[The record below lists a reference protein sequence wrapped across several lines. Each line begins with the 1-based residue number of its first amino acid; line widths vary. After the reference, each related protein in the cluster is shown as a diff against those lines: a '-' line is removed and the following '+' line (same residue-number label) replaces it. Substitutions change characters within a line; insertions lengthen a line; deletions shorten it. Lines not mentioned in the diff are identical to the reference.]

1 MPYQVQET
9 DSLSRSANV
18 TIPNA
23 EFEQTVAKELRK
35 LSKRVKV
42 RGFRKGKTPL
52 NVMRKQYGPAVQQD
66 VVENLVR
73 KYIDEIVKES
83 DNVIFIDQPNV
94 TSFGV
99 AGTELVFDFIFEL
112 RPDLDPIGYLGMEVG
127 KPKIEV
133 SSDEIEKQ
141 IELLRDQMAV
151 LEPIE
156 KRTKIEEGDVVTFD
170 FKAVDDDEALK
181 EFNGK
186 DAQVIIGD
194 ERTSKGINKAL
205 KGAKFDTTVIAQIDA
220 TEDFPVE
227 IDAETFEL
235 ELKISAVKKRVL
247 PEVDDDFA
255 VETGADV
262 KTVAELKTKIEE
274 SLEEQKEHSASHIAQ
289 DDLMDKLLDQNK
301 IDLPPKFLEQQ
312 VANGIQNKFQ
322 QMQQQGQNF
331 ADFDFEAFQD
341 DVREESEERLRAEFL
356 LLAIADKESLKL
368 ENEDIQKYYVH
379 QARHAGVTPQQF
391 AQYIQQ
397 DPNRQQG
404 MAVSALLEKTLNHL
418 LAEATLKEVKWPDP
432 AEEAAKKAKKKKAK
446 KKAAP
451 KKAAPKAAAKKAAPK
466 KAAKAEEKSSDAVDL
481 NALKAA
487 ELKAL
492 CKENDLKQSG
502 KKAELIE
509 RLKEAGVGQ

>member
-9 DSLSRSANV
+9 DALSRFANV
-18 TIPNA
+18 NIPND
-23 EFEQTVAKELRK
+23 EFEKTVVRELRK

-42 RGFRKGKTPL
+42 RGFRKGKIPI
-52 NVMRKQYGPAVQQD
+52 NVMRKQYGNAVQQD

-73 KYIDEIVKES
+73 KYVDEIVQDAE
-83 DNVIFIDQPNV
+83 NVIFIDRPNV

-99 AGTELVFDFIFEL
+99 AGSELVFDFHFEL
-112 RPDLDPIGYLGMEVG
+112 RPALDPVGYLGMEVG
-127 KPKIEV
+127 KPKVEV
-133 SSDEIEKQ
+133 SDKDIDTQ

-156 KRTKIEEGDVVTFD
+156 TRSKIEEGDVVTFD

-181 EFNGK
+181 DFNGK

-205 KGAKFDTTVIAQIDA
+205 KGAKFETTVVAKIDA

-227 IDAETFEL
+227 IDAETFDL
-235 ELKISAVKKRVL
+235 ELTISAVKKRVL
-247 PEVDDDFA
+247 PELNDDFA
-255 VETGADV
+255 AETGAEV
-262 KTVAELKTKIEE
+262 KTLTELKTKIEE
-274 SLEEQKEHSASHIAQ
+274 SLAEQKEHSAAHIAQ
-289 DDLMDKLLDQNK
+289 DDLMDKLLEQNQFE
-301 IDLPPKFLEQQ
+301 LPPKFLEQQ
-312 VANGIQNKFQ
+312 VQHGVQNRFQ
-322 QMQQQGQNF
+322 QMQQQGQDF
-331 ADFDFEAFQD
+331 TDFDFDTFQED
-341 DVREESEERLRAEFL
+341 IREESVERLRAEFL
-356 LLAIADKESLKL
+356 LLAIADKEGLKL

-418 LAEATLKEVKWPDP
+418 LGEATLKEVKWPDP
-432 AEEAAKKAKKKKAK
+432 EEKKVTKKKPK

-451 KKAAPKAAAKKAAPK
+451 KAEKAKKADEPK
-466 KAAKAEEKSSDAVDL
+466 KSESKKEALSESVDL
-481 NALKAA
+481 DSMKAA
-487 ELKAL
+487 DLKAL
-492 CKENDLKQSG
+492 CKEKGLKISG
-502 KKAELIE
+502 KKADLIE
-509 RLKEAGVGQ
+509 RLKEARM